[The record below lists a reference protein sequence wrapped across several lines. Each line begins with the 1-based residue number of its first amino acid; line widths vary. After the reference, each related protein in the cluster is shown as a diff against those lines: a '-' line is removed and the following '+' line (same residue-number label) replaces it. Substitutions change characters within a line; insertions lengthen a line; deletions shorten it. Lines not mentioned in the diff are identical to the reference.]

1 VYSETALPHGAVL
14 WSSAGSGGATIPADG
29 CVDLILRG
37 DRVAV
42 AGPSTRFIVTE
53 RDGDDGSLGIRLP
66 PGSAGSFLRLGLAEI
81 ADQLVDLE
89 DVVGRSRAES
99 LRADLMRVRDDASA
113 IDRIAWLATD
123 AAADNRWSEAV
134 RRRAVRTVAAATAA
148 TELGDSERT
157 LRRRMLSTFGYGYA
171 TLVRIER
178 ARRAQTLLLRGV
190 PIADAAARAGYAD
203 QPHLSR
209 EFRRLAG
216 VSPAQFAGSAA

>member
-1 VYSETALPHGAVL
+1 MYSETALPHGAVL
-14 WSSAGSGGATIPADG
+14 WLSTGGGGSTIPADG
-29 CVDLILRG
+29 CADLILRG
-37 DRVAV
+37 DHVVV

-66 PGSAGSFLRLGLAEI
+66 PGFAGSFLRLGLSEI
-81 ADQLVDLE
+81 ADQLVSLD
-89 DVVGRSRAES
+89 DVVGSRRAAS
-99 LRADLMRVRDDASA
+99 LRADLSHIRDDAQA
-113 IDRIAWLATD
+113 IDGITWLARD
-123 AAADNRWSEAV
+123 AAARNRWSEEV
-134 RRRAVRTVAAATAA
+134 RSRAARSVPAAVAAV
-148 TELGDSERT
+148 ELGDSVRT
-157 LRRRMLSTFGYGYA
+157 LRRRMLATFGYGYA

-216 VSPAQFAGSAA
+216 VSPAQFAGNAA